1 MRDILQPVMC
11 GPKMG
16 ITKDRKLGVMSKK
29 CLHSKMV
36 QNYGNR
42 SAGFCLVMQAVGQAG
57 HFLNIC
63 ILRSLWSGRQS
74 NKQNSPPASH
84 AREPKK
90 RT

>member
-42 SAGFCLVMQAVGQAG
+42 SAGFCLVMQAVGQVG
-57 HFLNIC
+57 H
-63 ILRSLWSGRQS
+63 SLYAIPAISLLLVHSGAVPCS
-74 NKQNSPPASH
+74 C
-84 AREPKK
+84 
-90 RT
+90 